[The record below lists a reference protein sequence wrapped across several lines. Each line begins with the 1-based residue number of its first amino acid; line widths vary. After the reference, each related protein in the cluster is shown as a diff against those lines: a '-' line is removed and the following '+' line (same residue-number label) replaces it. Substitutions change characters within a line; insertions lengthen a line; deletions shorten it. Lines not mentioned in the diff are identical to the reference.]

1 MKILYFTSDFSAQ
14 NIEFAKKH
22 GMTMR
27 NAAIVETAQN
37 LEQCDFVYGD
47 ETPEN
52 YRQVF
57 AWFVLPENNAAQ
69 GVSQETHNAVLA
81 ENAQLKAENERL
93 KTELARHESSAH
105 LSELALKRQDE
116 QIVQLTERIA
126 ELEAELAT
134 AKANNPKGKKTTP
147 AE

>member
-69 GVSQETHNAVLA
+69 GVLQETHNAVLA
-81 ENAQLKAENERL
+81 ENEHL

>member
-14 NIEFAKKH
+14 NIEFAQKH

-52 YRQVF
+52 YRQAF
-57 AWFVLPENNAAQ
+57 KWFVLPENNAAQ

-81 ENAQLKAENERL
+81 ENAQLKAELE
-93 KTELARHESSAH
+93 TAQA
-105 LSELALKRQDE
+105 
-116 QIVQLTERIA
+116 RIA
-126 ELEAELAT
+126 ELEAELAA
-134 AKANNPKGKKTTP
+134 AKANPKSKKTTP